1 MENLMRGIIARR
13 ICLAAILLCWL
24 TACETKREMSSVGPV
39 NWEKRAAGSLL
50 TEALT
55 KGSTYL
61 PVYSQIYQLHEKVTY
76 DLTVTVSLRNIS
88 PKDTVFIFRADYYNT
103 EGHIIRKYF
112 NDPIYIKP
120 LETVEIVIDE
130 ADTAG
135 GTGGNF
141 IFDWGVPNERNAP
154 LFEAVMISTT
164 GQQGL
169 SFLTRGVRIFD

>member
-1 MENLMRGIIARR
+1 MKNIFIA
-13 ICLAAILLCWL
+13 AAILFWL
-24 TACETKREMSSVGPV
+24 TACETKREMSSVNPV
-39 NWEKRAAGSLL
+39 NWEKR
-50 TEALT
+50 EAVDVPLDT
-55 KGSTYL
+55 LAKGSTYL
-61 PVYSQIYQLHEKVTY
+61 PVYSEIYHLHDQITY
-76 DLTVTVSLRNIS
+76 NLTVTVSLRNVS
-88 PKDTVFIFRADYYNT
+88 ATDTVFVFKADYYNT

-112 NDPIYIKP
+112 NNPIFLKP

-130 ADTAG
+130 ADNTG

-141 IFDWGVPNERNAP
+141 LFDWAVPNERNAP